1 MQAKLIQEDKI
12 DGGTVYYTEIDGHYV
27 SNSLSSKFEEAERL
41 YHLAVKHGSLDPK
54 KTVLRIASVILGSSD
69 CQIRSNT
76 NQQNKTETSS

>member
-41 YHLAVKHGSLDPK
+41 YHLAVKYGSLDPK
-54 KTVLRIASVILGSSD
+54 KTVLRIASVLVGSSD
-69 CQIRSNT
+69 SVIRSNT
-76 NQQNKTETSS
+76 NQQTKTETSS